1 MAFYQ
6 LQPYLRDGIPCKQ
19 SEISVDEMVVFRLS
33 EKKQLS

>member
-6 LQPYLRDGIPCKQ
+6 LQPYLRGGIPCKQ
-19 SEISVDEMVVFRLS
+19 SEISVDEVVVFRLS

>member
-6 LQPYLRDGIPCKQ
+6 IQPYLRGGIPRKQ
-19 SEISVDEMVVFRLS
+19 SEMSVDEMVVFRLS